1 MVPRPLDRVFAV
13 PPTEADKVQRLPCG
27 EQGITHDQLNRPGIV
42 GGSNSEVGWS
52 HHEQNDEQIF
62 T

>member
-1 MVPRPLDRVFAV
+1 V
-13 PPTEADKVQRLPCG
+13 EQRLEPSRVSWRL
-27 EQGITHDQLNRPGIV
+27 QLVRRR
-42 GGSNSEVGWS
+42 S